1 METTL
6 FDFAAERL
14 EHHTGFS
21 RIESRG
27 TLRLALKSAGLEP
40 KSLSLDELCVV
51 FEKLMPGELET
62 RGVSDADAH
71 SRAEEGLARV
81 GMAGRMAHRPAQLS
95 GGEQQRCAVA
105 RALINDPKVLLADE
119 PSGNLDERHAGLLHD
134 LLFELARDME
144 TALVIVTHNRA
155 LSERADR
162 TLVLAR
168 GQLQPE
174 SPRPAS
180 L

>member
-51 FEKLMPGELET
+51 FEKLMPGELEQ
-62 RGVSDADAH
+62 RGVSDAAPTC
-71 SRAEEGLARV
+71 RAVIDDLANSPTPTEAASPSDVDGIFR
-81 GMAGRMAHRPAQLS
+81 RL
-95 GGEQQRCAVA
+95 GG
-105 RALINDPKVLLADE
+105 D
-119 PSGNLDERHAGLLHD
+119 
-134 LLFELARDME
+134 
-144 TALVIVTHNRA
+144 
-155 LSERADR
+155 
-162 TLVLAR
+162 
-168 GQLQPE
+168 
-174 SPRPAS
+174 
-180 L
+180 

>member
-40 KSLSLDELCVV
+40 KSVSLDELRVV

-62 RGVSDADAH
+62 RGVSDADAIC
-71 SRAEEGLARV
+71 SAVIGDVAES
-81 GMAGRMAHRPAQLS
+81 PA
-95 GGEQQRCAVA
+95 A
-105 RALINDPKVLLADE
+105 
-119 PSGNLDERHAGLLHD
+119 
-134 LLFELARDME
+134 
-144 TALVIVTHNRA
+144 
-155 LSERADR
+155 SEADR
-162 TLVLAR
+162 SANPDDVFRRLSSA
-168 GQLQPE
+168 
-174 SPRPAS
+174 
-180 L
+180 